1 MSGIKQMPLSKWIT
15 ASLIN
20 ILKYEE
26 HLFPIL
32 PMDKVLLIICI
43 LFIAILHIVNKIY
56 THIYDKLLSIISCV
70 FITEVL
76 LIIFKNALLK

>member
-56 THIYDKLLSIISCV
+56 THIYDKLLSIIFV
-70 FITEVL
+70 FL
-76 LIIFKNALLK
+76 LQQFCSSFLRMHF